1 VRLNELNVLADRYLE
16 RICQGDD
23 KQFQNLLSACIPFF
37 LSFRKKYG
45 FSHIPLDDV
54 KEELAAEA
62 INRAFMRH
70 KINNKRFSFYL
81 INAFRD
87 CCRERTRIEN
97 SERIDKIIDKHGLQ
111 FALNAGR
118 SKQPIPPEVQAQRS
132 EFVEQVCLILK
143 DHPSFSKKLVFERTR
158 GSTYPEMATIYRKS
172 LNECKRVYQYDIYH
186 IRKNINPDHYDETQI
201 NS

>member
-1 VRLNELNVLADRYLE
+1 MRLSELHVLADHYLE

-23 KQFQNLLSACIPFF
+23 KQFKNLLSACIPFF

-45 FSHIPLDDV
+45 FSHIPVDDV

-62 INRAFMRH
+62 VHRAFISH

-97 SERIDKIIDKHGLQ
+97 SGRIDNIIDKCGLQ

-118 SKQPIPPEVQAQRS
+118 SKQPISSEVRAQRN
-132 EFVEQVCLILK
+132 EFVEQVFLILK
-143 DHPSFSKKLVFERTR
+143 DHPAFSKKLVFERTR
-158 GSTYPEMATIYRKS
+158 GSTYPEMASIYRKS
-172 LNECKRVYQYDIYH
+172 LNECKRVYEHDIYH
-186 IRKNINPDHYDETQI
+186 IRKNINRDHYDEAKI

>member
-1 VRLNELNVLADRYLE
+1 MRLSELYVLADHCLE

-45 FSHIPLDDV
+45 FSHIPVEDV

-62 INRAFMRH
+62 VNRAFIKH
-70 KINNKRFSFYL
+70 KMNDKRFSFYL

-87 CCRERTRIEN
+87 CCRERTRN
-97 SERIDKIIDKHGLQ
+97 TNPTRITSIIDKCGLQ
-111 FALNAGR
+111 FTLNIGR
-118 SKQPIPPEVQAQRS
+118 SKQPISSEVQAKRS

-143 DHPSFSKKLVFERTR
+143 DHPPFSKKLVFERTR
-158 GSTYPEMATIYRKS
+158 GSTYPEMASIYRKS
-172 LNECKRVYQYDIYH
+172 LNECKRVYEHDIYH
-186 IRKNINPDHYDETQI
+186 IRKSINRDHYDKAKT